1 MIQLSGGGGTCSSGG
16 HESGYFGG
24 RRVSSLQSDELL
36 RFGGGRESVHA
47 SPLREGFKFQSDDL
61 TSKQSGSGGGAG
73 VGLGVSK
80 LAGSHTHRASGPA
93 PLRTSSQNLVES
105 RAVAKGAVEPSP
117 NFLSLETPLH
127 RLSLSESKLYPS
139 SSSFDSFAV
148 AGGREQSS
156 LLVETSSARDREA
169 SQHVSGSGG
178 RAGLSPGRRMKR
190 QDSGIETLLSNF
202 SAS

>member
-1 MIQLSGGGGTCSSGG
+1 M
-16 HESGYFGG
+16 
-24 RRVSSLQSDELL
+24 SSLQSDELL

-80 LAGSHTHRASGPA
+80 LAGSHTHRAGGGPA
-93 PLRTSSQNLVES
+93 PLRTSSQNLFES
-105 RAVAKGAVEPSP
+105 RAVAKGTVEPSP
-117 NFLSLETPLH
+117 NLHSLEIPLH

-148 AGGREQSS
+148 AGSRERSS
-156 LLVETSSARDREA
+156 LLVETSSARNREA

-178 RAGLSPGRRMKR
+178 RAGRSPGRRMKR

-202 SAS
+202 STAS